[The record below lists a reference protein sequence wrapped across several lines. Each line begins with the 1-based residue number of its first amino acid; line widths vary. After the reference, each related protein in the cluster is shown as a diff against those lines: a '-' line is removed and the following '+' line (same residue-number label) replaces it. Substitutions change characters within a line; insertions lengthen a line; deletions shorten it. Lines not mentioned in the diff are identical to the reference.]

1 MERKRSVRRRQSQ
14 KLPFAERAKDHCR
27 KFTAFMFSNVGII
40 LLVVL
45 YTIAG
50 AFMFPAIEGDGDLE
64 RSAELARHRVSVA
77 AKLWNISCCE
87 ANIFNKSAFIELVG
101 QQILH
106 HQQNIVRAAKGGIT
120 DSGKTKT
127 SNKWTFSGAFLYS
140 LTVITTI
147 GYGNLIPRTKWGK
160 IATIVY
166 AIIGM
171 PLFLL
176 YLSNIGDILAKSF
189 KWIYAKVCL
198 CRICPGVTRR
208 RAARERRKARAL
220 TAERDDLPDDYLE
233 DGDVGMVSNSSVDDG
248 TAVSSEDEV
257 VGDTQTVIVP
267 LTVCVIIMI
276 GYILFGA
283 TLFGHWEEWDS
294 LDGSYFCFISLS
306 SIGFGDMVPGFKITG
321 FEGTGVE
328 LSFILCAI
336 YLLLGM
342 ALIAMCFNLMQE
354 QVIHK
359 MQKIRR
365 CIRRCFHCDR

>member
-14 KLPFAERAKDHCR
+14 KLPFAERAKEHCR

-50 AFMFPAIEGDGDLE
+50 AFMFIAIEGDGDLE
-64 RSAELARHRVSVA
+64 RSAELARNRVSVA

-101 QQILH
+101 QQILN
-106 HQQNIVRAAKGGIT
+106 HQQNIVRAAKGGMAET
-120 DSGKTKT
+120 TKTKT
-127 SNKWTFSGAFLYS
+127 NNKWTFSGAFLYS

-160 IATIVY
+160 ICTIVY

-220 TAERDDLPDDYLE
+220 TAERDNLPEGYFIEGGDLETL
-233 DGDVGMVSNSSVDDG
+233 SNSSVD
-248 TAVSSEDEV
+248 AHESSEEEENA
-257 VGDTQTVIVP
+257 GDTETVIVP
-267 LTVCVIIMI
+267 LTICVIIMI

-283 TLFGHWEEWDS
+283 TLFGHWEDWDP
-294 LDGSYFCFISLS
+294 LEGSYFCFISLS

-354 QVIHK
+354 QVMHK
-359 MQKIRR
+359 MRTFRR

>member
-50 AFMFPAIEGDGDLE
+50 AFMFIAIEGDGDLE
-64 RSAELARHRVSVA
+64 RSAELARHRKSVA

-101 QQILH
+101 QQVLH
-106 HQQNIVRAAKGGIT
+106 HQHNIVRAAKGGIT
-120 DSGKTKT
+120 ETTKTKT

-220 TAERDDLPDDYLE
+220 TIERDNLPEGYFIEGGELE
-233 DGDVGMVSNSSVDDG
+233 TISNSSVDMNE
-248 TAVSSEDEV
+248 SSEEEEIAA
-257 VGDTQTVIVP
+257 DTQTVIVP
-267 LTVCVIIMI
+267 LTICVIIMI

-283 TLFGHWEEWDS
+283 TLFGHWEDWDS
-294 LDGSYFCFISLS
+294 LEGSYFCFISLS
-306 SIGFGDMVPGFKITG
+306 SIGFGDMVPGFK
-321 FEGTGVE
+321 
-328 LSFILCAI
+328 
-336 YLLLGM
+336 
-342 ALIAMCFNLMQE
+342 
-354 QVIHK
+354 
-359 MQKIRR
+359 
-365 CIRRCFHCDR
+365 